1 MLTKKTRICLD
12 GNFGTVRKIS
22 SGMAH
27 SGKDYP
33 FFLKQS
39 EADDFMDNYLQ
50 GPKSEVFHKKFNLI
64 WRAGGFLYC
73 GFCLSKDEVHS
84 YEPIIIINN
93 VPGIID
99 IHIIFVL
106 SFYLTMSL

>member
-1 MLTKKTRICLD
+1 MLTKKTHICLD

-22 SGMAH
+22 SGTAH

-50 GPKSEVFHKKFNLI
+50 GPKSEVFHKKFNFEGWWIFIL
-64 WRAGGFLYC
+64 WFLP
-73 GFCLSKDEVHS
+73 FQR
-84 YEPIIIINN
+84 
-93 VPGIID
+93 
-99 IHIIFVL
+99 
-106 SFYLTMSL
+106 

>member
-1 MLTKKTRICLD
+1 METLVLYAKYLLARHIVGRI
-12 GNFGTVRKIS
+12 T
-22 SGMAH
+22 H
-27 SGKDYP
+27 
-33 FFLKQS
+33 FFPKQS

-64 WRAGGFLYC
+64 LRAGGFLYC
-73 GFCLSKDEVHS
+73 GVYLPKDEVQS

-99 IHIIFVL
+99 IHIIFVI